1 MTSTRH
7 TRLPMVTLLVPALLL
22 LASSAVASEAENDAL
37 KGPYASLEYR
47 LIGPAAG
54 GRVSRVTGVPGDPR
68 TYWAATASGGV
79 WKSVNGGLEW
89 KPVFDKQPVSSIGSI
104 AVAPSDSNVVWVGS
118 GEANIRG
125 NVGEGNGIYR
135 STDAGETWTHL
146 WKAEGQIGTIIVHPK
161 NPDVAFAAV
170 LGSPFGPG
178 EDRGVLRTLDG
189 GKSWEMVL
197 YVDEETGASDVC
209 FNPANPRI
217 LFAGTWQVRRTPW
230 NLTSGGP
237 GSGLWISR
245 DGGDSWK
252 RLEGKGLPE
261 DPWGKVGVQVAT
273 SDPRRVYALIEAEE
287 GGLFR
292 SDNGGVAWKQIS
304 ASRGVRQRAWYYTTM
319 TIDPHNEDV
328 VWFPQ
333 VGLLKTVD
341 GGSSIRAVKGGGWD
355 YHDAW
360 IDPERPE
367 RIIIGSDAGVSLSR
381 DGGETWVRPALPI
394 L

>member
-1 MTSTRH
+1 
-7 TRLPMVTLLVPALLL
+7 
-22 LASSAVASEAENDAL
+22 VA
-37 KGPYASLEYR
+37 
-47 LIGPAAG
+47 
-54 GRVSRVTGVPGDPR
+54 GVPGDSR

-79 WKSVNGGLEW
+79 WKSVNGGLNW
-89 KPVFDKQPVSSIGSI
+89 KPVFDKQPISSIGSI
-104 AVAPSDSNVVWVGS
+104 AVAPSDPNVVWVGS

-135 STDAGETWTHL
+135 STDAGETWTHV
-146 WKAEGQIGTIIVHPK
+146 WEAEGQIGTIIVHPK

-170 LGSPFGPG
+170 LGSPFGSG
-178 EDRGVLRTLDG
+178 EDRGVLRTMDG
-189 GKSWEMVL
+189 GKTWKMVL
-197 YVDEETGASDVC
+197 YVDEDTGASDVC

-237 GSGLWISR
+237 GGGLWVSR
-245 DGGDSWK
+245 DAGDSWK
-252 RLEGKGLPE
+252 RLEGDELPE
-261 DPWGKVGVQVAT
+261 GPWGRVGVQVAR

-292 SDNGGVAWKQIS
+292 SDNGGKAWKRIS

-328 VWFPQ
+328 IWFPQ
-333 VGLLKTVD
+333 VGLLKTID
-341 GGSSIRAVKGGGWD
+341 GGGSIRAVKGGGWD
-355 YHDAW
+355 YHDVW

-394 L
+394 SQLYHVSVDTRGRRLGRRVSRIHFALGRPHAPGPAPGQVPGERFGARCR